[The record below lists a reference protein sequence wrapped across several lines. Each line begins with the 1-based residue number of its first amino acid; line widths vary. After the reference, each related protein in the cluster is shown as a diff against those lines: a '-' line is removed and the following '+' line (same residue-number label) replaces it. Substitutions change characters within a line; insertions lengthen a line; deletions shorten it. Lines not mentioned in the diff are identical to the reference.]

1 MVSTLV
7 FAISGFCILVV
18 LIVIFRTLSKGSLVW
33 TLRGGVPMV
42 DKAGT
47 GKVCELIDY
56 EVNDVTKKVR
66 LRLNYMGGKGIIQT
80 GYWYDPVL
88 DFYPSIE
95 QVRWEDY
102 MGTIICY
109 RDVET
114 GQKDYRGDEI
124 RHITDKFRL
133 QSRYIEVMKKAA
145 VDMLS
150 FYEKQKVNTE
160 QEKEVFKHSKALNA
174 IKKLVNMGEEN
185 INADSLKG
193 FGSMVEE

>member
-1 MVSTLV
+1 MSVVTT
-7 FAISGFCILVV
+7 AIIGFCILVF
-18 LIVIFRTLSKGSLVW
+18 LIIILRTLSKGSLVW

-56 EVNDVTKKVR
+56 EVNDITKKVR

-80 GYWYDPVL
+80 GYWYDPAI
-88 DFYPSIE
+88 DFYPSID

-109 RDVET
+109 KDVET

-124 RHITDKFRL
+124 RHLTDKFKL
-133 QSRYIEVMKKAA
+133 QSRYVEVMKKAA
-145 VDMLS
+145 VDMLN

-160 QEKEVFKHSKALNA
+160 QEKDVFKHSKALNA
-174 IKKLVNMGEEN
+174 IKKLVNMGEEGLN
-185 INADSLKG
+185 DNALKG